1 MSDIKEV
8 IAKNIISLRKKHNMT
23 QNELAERLNYS
34 DNAVS
39 RWERG
44 DVTPSIET
52 LEQISEIFSVPL
64 ESLFKDNVI
73 VSLNNEER
81 TQKIGKLSVMLL
93 FVSLIW
99 FIVTVI
105 YVYAE
110 TILGLNLWTM
120 FVWSV
125 PVSCLILLPFNEL
138 WGRTVYKF
146 VILSVFVW
154 TALTSFYLQLL
165 KYNIWLVFIIGV
177 PVQLALVIWAFIK
190 PKKNKHDK

>member
-154 TALTSFYLQLL
+154 TALASFYLQLL

>member
-1 MSDIKEV
+1 
-8 IAKNIISLRKKHNMT
+8 
-23 QNELAERLNYS
+23 
-34 DNAVS
+34 
-39 RWERG
+39 
-44 DVTPSIET
+44 
-52 LEQISEIFSVPL
+52 
-64 ESLFKDNVI
+64 
-73 VSLNNEER
+73 
-81 TQKIGKLSVMLL
+81 MLL

-154 TALTSFYLQLL
+154 TALASFYLQLL

-190 PKKNKHDK
+190 PKKKKHDK